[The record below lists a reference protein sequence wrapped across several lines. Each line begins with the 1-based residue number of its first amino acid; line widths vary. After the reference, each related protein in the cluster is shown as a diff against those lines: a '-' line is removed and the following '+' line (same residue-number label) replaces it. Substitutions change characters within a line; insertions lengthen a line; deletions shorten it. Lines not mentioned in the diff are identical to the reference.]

1 MATTTNVS
9 NLKINILT
17 PEQYEAATKDASQLY
32 IIGNNTDYLTAATKE
47 YIDTALSSKSDTG
60 HTHSLVDINEVEV
73 TNNTETVYQK
83 TITGRADSTETNVSN
98 FDFSTWGK
106 LDNKIITVT
115 LNDVEYDGEYSVNL
129 ESGVFILRFGEYR
142 MSSPVAEG
150 TTVLSPTVPGET
162 YNIKVDVLETTTI
175 IPEVYISEN
184 IARTSTTLAGYG
196 ITDAYTKAEVDTMA
210 SGKVDII
217 SGKGLSTNDYTT
229 DEKNKLAGIAEGA
242 TANTGTI
249 TAVQANGTDVATS
262 GTANIPAASTS
273 AYGVTKLSSDTNS
286 TSTDL
291 AATPSAVK
299 SAYDTAA
306 AAMPKAGGTFTGATY
321 AQANTSYT
329 TYQLRNIALSTSA
342 ATPNGNGSILGV
354 YS

>member
-32 IIGNNTDYLTAATKE
+32 IIGNDTDYLTTATKE
-47 YIDTALSSKSDTG
+47 YIDT
-60 HTHSLVDINEVEV
+60 V
-73 TNNTETVYQK
+73 
-83 TITGRADSTETNVSN
+83 
-98 FDFSTWGK
+98 
-106 LDNKIITVT
+106 
-115 LNDVEYDGEYSVNL
+115 
-129 ESGVFILRFGEYR
+129 
-142 MSSPVAEG
+142 
-150 TTVLSPTVPGET
+150 
-162 YNIKVDVLETTTI
+162 
-175 IPEVYISEN
+175 
-184 IARTSTTLAGYG
+184 
-196 ITDAYTKAEVDTMA
+196 A

-286 TSTDL
+286 TSTEL
-291 AATPSAVK
+291 AATASAVK
-299 SAYDTAA
+299 TAYDLANG
-306 AAMPKAGGTFTGATY
+306 AMPKSGGTFTGATY

-342 ATPNGNGSILGV
+342 ATPTGNGAILGV
-354 YS
+354 YA

>member
-17 PEQYEAATKDASQLY
+17 PEQYETATKDASQLY
-32 IIGNNTDYLTAATKE
+32 IIGNDTDYLTTATKE
-47 YIDTALSSKSDTG
+47 Y
-60 HTHSLVDINEVEV
+60 
-73 TNNTETVYQK
+73 
-83 TITGRADSTETNVSN
+83 
-98 FDFSTWGK
+98 
-106 LDNKIITVT
+106 
-115 LNDVEYDGEYSVNL
+115 
-129 ESGVFILRFGEYR
+129 
-142 MSSPVAEG
+142 
-150 TTVLSPTVPGET
+150 
-162 YNIKVDVLETTTI
+162 
-175 IPEVYISEN
+175 
-184 IARTSTTLAGYG
+184 
-196 ITDAYTKAEVDTMA
+196 VDTVA

-273 AYGVTKLSSDTNS
+273 VYGVTKLSSATNS

-291 AATPSAVK
+291 AATASAVK

-306 AAMPKAGGTFTGATY
+306 AAMPKSGGTFTGATY

-342 ATPNGNGSILGV
+342 ATPTGNGAILGV
-354 YS
+354 YA